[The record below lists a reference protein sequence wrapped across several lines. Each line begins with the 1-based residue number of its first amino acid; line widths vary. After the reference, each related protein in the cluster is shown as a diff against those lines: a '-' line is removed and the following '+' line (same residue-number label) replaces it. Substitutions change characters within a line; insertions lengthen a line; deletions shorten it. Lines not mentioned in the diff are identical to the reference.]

1 MLTRRHTKSHVRIA
15 PETWHLVD
23 QLLRD
28 QWSPEQ
34 ISGWLSHTQSVRV
47 SHEWIYQYVLRDK
60 LTQGTL
66 CRHLRCIFPST
77 DASRQLRKKRFR
89 SS

>member
-1 MLTRRHTKSHVRIA
+1 MRIA

-34 ISGWLSHTQSVRV
+34 ISGWLSHTQSVQV

-60 LTQGTL
+60 LTQGRSTGICGGFSHAPTL
-66 CRHLRCIFPST
+66 RDNYARRDSDRHEQIE
-77 DASRQLRKKRFR
+77 
-89 SS
+89 